1 MIRALFLP
9 LLLCALTL
17 PSVAHAGKPE
27 ELENLRRRIAAMQ
40 HDLEKTSESKSEAA
54 DALRVSERAIS
65 DSNRELAAISERQR
79 EADRQLGKLQGE
91 AQRLSKNIAGQQS
104 RLGELLYRQYLD
116 GRQDYLKLLLNN
128 QDPNQAARNLT
139 YYQYIARNRAAWLA
153 SMREDL
159 DALDAVS
166 RSTREQ
172 REQLDRL
179 RAEQVTQKNNL
190 AKEQRARQQ
199 MLTKISRQL
208 SQQRREIGRLQHN
221 EQRLAKLVEK
231 IAKMLAQ
238 PKSRS
243 LFRNDDLPDDRFDG
257 EPFARLKGKLT
268 LPVTGTVTNRF
279 GESRPDS
286 TVRWKGLFLRTSAGQ
301 SVKAVAAGRV
311 VFADWLRGFGNLII
325 LDHGKGY
332 MSLYGN
338 NETLYKQ
345 VGDVLRGGDTL
356 AAVGNSGGN
365 EDYGLYFELRH
376 ESKPLDP
383 VAWLAAK

>member
-1 MIRALFLP
+1 VIRKHLLP
-9 LLLCALTL
+9 LLLCTLALTG
-17 PSVAHAGKPE
+17 VAHAGQQE
-27 ELENLRRRIAAMQ
+27 ELSNLRKRIAAMQ
-40 HDLEKTSESKSEAA
+40 SDLEKTSESKSEAA

-65 DSNRELAAISERQR
+65 DSNRELASLSERQR
-79 EADRQLGKLQGE
+79 EADRKLVALQAE
-91 AQRLSKNIAGQQS
+91 AQRLSGNIAGQQS

-116 GRQDYLKLLLNN
+116 GQQDYIKLLLNN
-128 QDPNQAARNLT
+128 QNPNQAARDLT

-153 SMREDL
+153 SMRGDL
-159 DALDAVS
+159 EALDAVS

-172 REQLDRL
+172 REQLASL
-179 RAEQVTQKNNL
+179 RTEQLSQKKTL
-190 AKEQRARQQ
+190 EQEQHARQQ
-199 MLTKISRQL
+199 MLGKISQQL
-208 SQQRREIGRLQHN
+208 RQQRREIGRLQRN
-221 EQRLAKLVEK
+221 EQRLAQLIEK
-231 IAKMLAQ
+231 IAKMLAK

-257 EPFARLKGKLT
+257 KPFVQLKGKLT

-279 GESRPDS
+279 GDTRPDS

-301 SVKAVAAGRV
+301 NVKAVAAGRV

-365 EDYGLYFELRH
+365 EDSGLYFELRH
-376 ESKPLDP
+376 ESRPLDP
-383 VAWLAAK
+383 LSWLAK

>member
-1 MIRALFLP
+1 MIRTRLLP
-9 LLLCALTL
+9 LLLCMLAL
-17 PSVAHAGKPE
+17 SGIAHAGKQE
-27 ELENLRRRIAAMQ
+27 ELENLRKRIAEMQ

-65 DSNRELAAISERQR
+65 DSNRELAILSEQQR
-79 EADRQLGKLQGE
+79 EADLKLGTLQTE
-91 AQRLSKNIAGQQS
+91 AQRLSSNIAGQQS

-128 QDPNQAARNLT
+128 RDPNQAARDLT
-139 YYQYIARNRAAWLA
+139 YYQYIARNRAAWLT
-153 SMREDL
+153 SMRSNLE
-159 DALDAVS
+159 ALDEVS

-179 RAEQVTQKNNL
+179 RAEQMAQKKTL
-190 AKEQRARQQ
+190 EQEQRARQQ
-199 MLTKISRQL
+199 MLGKISQQL
-208 SQQRREIGRLQHN
+208 RQQRREIGRLQHN
-221 EQRLAKLVEK
+221 EQRLAQLIEK
-231 IAKMLAQ
+231 IAKMLAK

-243 LFRNDDLPDDRFDG
+243 LFRNNDLPDNRFDG
-257 EPFARLKGKLT
+257 KPFEQLKGKLT
-268 LPVTGTVTNRF
+268 LPVTGTVANRF
-279 GESRPDS
+279 GETRPDS
-286 TVRWKGLFLRTSAGQ
+286 TVRWKGLFLKTSTGQ

-325 LDHGKGY
+325 LDHGNGY

-365 EDYGLYFELRH
+365 EDSGLYFELRH
-376 ESKPLDP
+376 ESRPLDP
-383 VAWLAAK
+383 VVWLAK